1 MAPVTEFQF
10 PDSLAFL
17 ATVCWAVT
25 GAIVAR
31 QRGFDFTGV
40 FTLALI
46 STTGGGL
53 IRDGIFLQRTPAM
66 LTEIQYIIIPF
77 CVMVVISLF
86 GSYWERLR
94 WWDRIVN
101 IIDAV
106 GTPAYA
112 LIGFQLS
119 LLAGIP
125 LAGAMLVGLVNG
137 VAGGVIRDV
146 LVGDVPQ
153 MFRPGQLYAGIL
165 IAGLLIYLS
174 LLVTNRI
181 SSDSAA
187 WVAISLVAVVRWL
200 VIHYNWRTFAVNE
213 WQIEPVLHSLPGV
226 FSGNRRQASRAEQP
240 ERARNEE

>member
-1 MAPVTEFQF
+1 MAPITEFQF

-17 ATVCWAVT
+17 ATVSWAVT

-31 QRGFDFTGV
+31 KRGFDFTGV

-53 IRDGIFLQRTPAM
+53 IRDGIFLQRTPVM

-77 CVMVVISLF
+77 CVMVIISLF

-94 WWDRIVN
+94 WWDHIVN

-125 LAGAMLVGLVNG
+125 VAGAMLVGLVNG
-137 VAGGVIRDV
+137 VAGGVLRDI
-146 LVGDVPQ
+146 LAGDVPQ

-165 IAGLLIYLS
+165 IAGLLIYWG
-174 LLVTNRI
+174 LLITNRI

-187 WVAISLVAVVRWL
+187 WVAISLVAGTRWL
-200 VIHYNWRTFAVNE
+200 VIHYNWQTFAVNE
-213 WQIEPVLHSLPGV
+213 WQIEPALHALPKV
-226 FSGNRRQASRAEQP
+226 FSGGGVQASQEEQSAP
-240 ERARNEE
+240 ERKAE